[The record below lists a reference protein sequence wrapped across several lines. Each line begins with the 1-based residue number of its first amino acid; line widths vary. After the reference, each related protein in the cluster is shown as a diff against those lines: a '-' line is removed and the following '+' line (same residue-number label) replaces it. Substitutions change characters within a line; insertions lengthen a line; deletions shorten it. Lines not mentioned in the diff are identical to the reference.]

1 LAPPLPLGVGLWRP
15 AKEPSDGSLGSE
27 GGDACKAGK
36 ATYHDRRAALLKQAE
51 TTTCSVDADCGIL
64 NESNRCVVTCG
75 TPLPAAAVSEIQPKL
90 DPLATEQCGTCPPLP
105 IPPCA
110 PPGPLTCQQGQCVN

>member
-1 LAPPLPLGVGLWRP
+1 MFVVSFSALGCGGQ
-15 AKEPSDGSLGSE
+15 AKEPSDAAVGSE
-27 GGDACKAGK
+27 GGAACKDGK
-36 ATYHDRRAALLKQAE
+36 SAYQAQRAAWVKQAE
-51 TTTCSVDADCGIL
+51 AATCNVDADCGVL

-75 TPLPAAAVSEIQPKL
+75 TSLPLKAVSELQPKL
-90 DPLATEQCGTCPPLP
+90 EALASEQCGTCPPLL